1 LTAIGNFVFITIA
14 NSSKDIPERDR
25 VKIFDRFH
33 RGDAARTRQVEGF
46 GLGLSLSQE
55 IARAHGGDLKLD
67 RTYRLYADRTRH
79 GGTHPRGNRDDTNPV
94 AIAPH
99 QIFY

>member
-67 RTYRLYADRTRH
+67 RTPAGHTAFTLTV
-79 GGTHPRGNRDDTNPV
+79 PV
-94 AIAPH
+94 TAERIPEGIATI
-99 QIFY
+99 QIQ